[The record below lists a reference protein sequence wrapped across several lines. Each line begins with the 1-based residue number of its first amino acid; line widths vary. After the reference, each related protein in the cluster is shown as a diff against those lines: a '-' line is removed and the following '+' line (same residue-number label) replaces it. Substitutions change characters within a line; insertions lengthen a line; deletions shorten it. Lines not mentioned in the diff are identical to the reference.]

1 LGITEVDMNWEV
13 VIAAF
18 LGFLGASIPGFLAL
32 LQNRRKSRAEEKLI
46 AAQVQ
51 IAEAT
56 EDSVRTKT
64 LKDVIDSLRQRISDL
79 ENNIKELQERNLNAE
94 KRATTSDARSA
105 TSDARALV
113 YEQMF
118 TRARSDV
125 AALGERIDKERK
137 ANECRVNKLALLV
150 ARLIKQI
157 EESGGKPEVSL
168 EELDQMVKI
177 GG

>member
-56 EDSVRTKT
+56 EDSVRTNT

-79 ENNIKELQERNLNAE
+79 ENNTKELQERNLNAE
-94 KRATTSDARSA
+94 KRSA
-105 TSDARALV
+105 TSDARTLV

-118 TRARSDV
+118 TRARGDV

-157 EESGGKPEVSL
+157 EKSGGKPEVSL